1 MKHEKVYLLTDG
13 CGWEINR
20 QTGNE
25 HPHSVEVVDLETGAV
40 RYITSGSK
48 ITFIEG
54 KISDIRT
61 QEAYNKEIEKAQRE
75 VPDNKQDM
83 PERTER
89 KGKGTRGEPKRK
101 TTGV

>member
-1 MKHEKVYLLTDG
+1 MKDEKVYLLTDG

-25 HPHSVEVVDLETGAV
+25 HPHSVEVVDLKTGAV

-48 ITFIEG
+48 ISFIEG

-61 QEAYNKEIEKAQRE
+61 QEAYNKEIKKAQSK
-75 VPDNKQDM
+75 VSSDTQDM
-83 PERTER
+83 PERAKR
-89 KGKGTRGEPKRK
+89 KGVRSRTKHPREIKSL
-101 TTGV
+101 